1 MGKPN
6 HRTLEARGVLAAS
19 HIFSWIS
26 SFVSFLACVFHT
38 IGEAL
43 CLEEIWSHGKPSSQ
57 SEPCLTQTSLFALLL
72 SY

>member
-6 HRTLEARGVLAAS
+6 HRTLEARGVLDAS

-43 CLEEIWSHGKPSSQ
+43 VWRKFGAMGNPLRSQ
-57 SEPCLTQTSLFALLL
+57 SLA
-72 SY
+72 